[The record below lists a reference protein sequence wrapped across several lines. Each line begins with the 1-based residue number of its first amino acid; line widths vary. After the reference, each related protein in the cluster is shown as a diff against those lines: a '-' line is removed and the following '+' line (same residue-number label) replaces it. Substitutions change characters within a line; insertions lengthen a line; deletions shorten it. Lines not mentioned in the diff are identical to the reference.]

1 LGQLDSQPSFV
12 RLGVAGEDIKD
23 KLGTIEDFDI
33 ESFLKVSRLG
43 RVQIVVEQNDVC
55 VLHFDERFKLLNLSF
70 SEIRRL
76 VWVFA
81 SLDDGAH
88 DFGTRSSSQ
97 PVKFIERVVRF
108 KIVRENQSG

>member
-1 LGQLDSQPSFV
+1 V

-33 ESFLKVSRLG
+33 ESFFKVSRLG

-70 SEIRRL
+70 YRTGRQIQNR
-76 VWVFA
+76 
-81 SLDDGAH
+81 
-88 DFGTRSSSQ
+88 
-97 PVKFIERVVRF
+97 
-108 KIVRENQSG
+108 